1 VRLPTSYRFTE
12 ITCHVARCT
21 FVLSTDV
28 SIAEDK
34 LAKIDLSWAML
45 TNLVASIGVGLLLGR
60 MYARLC
66 FLLVPLLL
74 LVMIGSRLQVLGLA
88 VVLLILAVPIRE
100 REI

>member
-1 VRLPTSYRFTE
+1 
-12 ITCHVARCT
+12 
-21 FVLSTDV
+21 
-28 SIAEDK
+28 
-34 LAKIDLSWAML
+34 ML
-45 TNLVASIGVGLLLGR
+45 TNLVASIGAGLLLGC